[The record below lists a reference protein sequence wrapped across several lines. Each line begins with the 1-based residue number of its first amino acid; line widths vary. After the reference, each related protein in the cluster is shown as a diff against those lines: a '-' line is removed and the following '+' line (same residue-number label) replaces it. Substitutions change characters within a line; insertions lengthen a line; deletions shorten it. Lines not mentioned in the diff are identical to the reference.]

1 MRQLHA
7 GVLMMQGIPVIILF
21 VLALWIAYYIRAAV
35 SELRAIRK
43 TMESLIVR
51 FEDEEPVASTEKRIS
66 R

>member
-51 FEDEEPVASTEKRIS
+51 FEDEDSSPPPQQRCTP
-66 R
+66 